1 MRTLWAPTH
10 EREHDVTTPGEGEA
24 PLVNLA
30 EITEVELLIVKRM
43 REFTMG
49 EHRSLF
55 HGSGFD
61 FVGLREW
68 EAGDRFS
75 SIDWPQSTL
84 TNFSPLIVREFEQP
98 STASVIVVADGSL
111 STRCGVDGIPIAA
124 AIARAI
130 ATIGMSAV
138 FFQDVFGLMTFT
150 TPGAPVPQSS
160 AVDPAAR
167 RPAGAPAPGPGSAES
182 WHLAAVRPRIG
193 KNQVIHCLDAYQY
206 QRGLQSMKESDGLS
220 RSIAGFM
227 RKTSLVPVISDFLF
241 DEPHDVLRELADLNS
256 SHDVFL
262 VLIDAAF
269 AFEVPKVSAGWIEA
283 FDVETGRSRV
293 MSRAALGKLASRV
306 RDWQNDVERI
316 AKASGLDVLRLG
328 LDQKDSVIQLT
339 EFVMERRLR
348 KK

>member
-1 MRTLWAPTH
+1 MKILSSPTR
-10 EREHDVTTPGEGEA
+10 EREIEARDPEGDDTS
-24 PLVNLA
+24 LVNLS
-30 EITEVELLIVKRM
+30 EITEVELLILRRM

-61 FVGLREW
+61 FVGLRDW
-68 EAGDRFS
+68 QAGDRFS
-75 SIDWPQSTL
+75 SIDWAQSSL

-98 STASVIVVADGSL
+98 STASVVVVADGSL
-111 STRCGVDGIPIAA
+111 STRCGVDGVPIAA

-138 FFQDVFGLMTFT
+138 FFQDMFGLMTF
-150 TPGAPVPQSS
+150 
-160 AVDPAAR
+160 D
-167 RPAGAPAPGPGSAES
+167 AGFT
-182 WHLAAVRPRIG
+182 HLAAVRPRIG
-193 KNQVIHCLDAYQY
+193 KNQVIHCLDAYQR
-206 QRGLQSMKESDGLS
+206 QRGLQDVKTSESLS

-241 DEPHDVLRELADLNS
+241 DQPRDVLRELAHLNS

-262 VLIDAAF
+262 ILIDAAF
-269 AFEVPKVSAGWIEA
+269 AFELPSISAGWMEA

-293 MSRAALGKLASRV
+293 MSRAAMSKLARRV
-306 RDWQNDVERI
+306 REWQDDVERM
-316 AKASGLDVLRLG
+316 AKNEGLDVLRLG
-328 LDQKDSVIQLT
+328 LDPVQSVIALT

-348 KK
+348 KS